1 MGESRQVILE
11 HHEKKKKF
19 NIRPGRF
26 LNLACHFFRVR
37 VATIVLR
44 PGDFVKVTCK
54 GRTVIVFNSFRA
66 FNRGTIIRDGGN
78 SSLLSVLSAA
88 KDHGDGSMGKGNPS
102 SFFMG

>member
-66 FNRGTIIRDGGN
+66 FNRGTIHLRRGEFVTFIGAFHRKK
-78 SSLLSVLSAA
+78 LR
-88 KDHGDGSMGKGNPS
+88 
-102 SFFMG
+102 